1 MDLAACTCNLD
12 MKMTM
17 NMVNIMMMR
26 MMRMLMMLIYVDTG
40 GDYDDAYFVGFF
52 LSHIQMS
59 KT

>member
-1 MDLAACTCNLD
+1 

-17 NMVNIMMMR
+17 NMVNIMMMMMMMMMMRR
-26 MMRMLMMLIYVDTG
+26 MMRILMMLIYVETG